1 MIQVR
6 MRKSTPRSVPIERVS
21 KHDGVVRRNFA
32 LNVLD
37 GALFTLGINLVSRQ
51 AVLPLLVTQIGGGA
65 IAVSLITVLWTVGF
79 YLPQFLIAGRVGRE
93 PRKKRLML
101 RTAVAQRL
109 PWLCMALLAAF
120 GLERVSADVG
130 LISFFAVFGLAAVM
144 GSLSVPVWFEMVAK
158 LTPVR
163 LRGRMFGLRVIFSG
177 LFGMGAGWAAE
188 FILERMA
195 YPDSFALLFV
205 LAFVMMIGSYVCLA
219 LLEENEDAPTDG
231 VSYAD
236 IVRRIPSILRHEPNF
251 RNFLVADALLMASLS
266 AEAFYAVHAFERF
279 GLSSGF
285 AGRFTAVLMASS
297 VIGSVV
303 FGYLGDRIGH
313 RLNLALMGASTALAC
328 TVAVLAPSA
337 EAYYLVFVGASFATT
352 LQLISRLPIVAEIC
366 GERDRPIYL
375 ALANIVSSPFALC
388 GLLAGWLAQSAGYT
402 PVFLVLGGM
411 ALCALLWLLLFVRE
425 PRTIA

>member
-1 MIQVR
+1 MNNL
-6 MRKSTPRSVPIERVS
+6 TPRSLSVERVS
-21 KHDGVVRRNFA
+21 AHNGIVRRNFF

-37 GALFTLGINLVSRQ
+37 GALFTLAINLVSRQ
-51 AVLPLLVTQIGGGA
+51 AILPLLVTQIGGGA
-65 IAVSLITVLWTVGF
+65 VAVSLITVLWTVGF

-93 PRKKRLML
+93 PRKKALML
-101 RTAVAQRL
+101 RTAIAQRL
-109 PWLCMALLAAF
+109 PWLLLAVLAAF
-120 GLERVSADVG
+120 GLERVGADVG
-130 LISFFAVFGLAAVM
+130 LVLFFVVFGLAAVM

-163 LRGRMFGLRVIFSG
+163 LRGRMLGLRVIFSG
-177 LFGMGAGWAAE
+177 LFGMGAGWVAE
-188 FILERMA
+188 IILERMA
-195 YPDSFALLFV
+195 YPGSFALLFL
-205 LAFVMMIGSYVCLA
+205 LAFIMMIGSYVCLA
-219 LLEENEDAPTDG
+219 LLDEEEDTPTDG
-231 VSYAD
+231 VSYAA
-236 IVRRIPSILRHEPNF
+236 ILRRIPSILRHEPNF

-297 VIGSVV
+297 VVGSVA

-313 RLNLALMGASTALAC
+313 RLNLALMGGSTALAC
-328 TVAVLAPSA
+328 TVAVLAPGV
-337 EAYYLVFVGASFATT
+337 EVYYLVFVGASFAYT
-352 LQLISRLPIVAEIC
+352 LQLISRLPILAEIC

-375 ALANIVSSPFALC
+375 ALANIVASPFALC
-388 GLLAGWLAQSAGYT
+388 GLLAGWLAERAGYT

-411 ALCALLWLLLFVRE
+411 ALCAVLWLLLFVKE